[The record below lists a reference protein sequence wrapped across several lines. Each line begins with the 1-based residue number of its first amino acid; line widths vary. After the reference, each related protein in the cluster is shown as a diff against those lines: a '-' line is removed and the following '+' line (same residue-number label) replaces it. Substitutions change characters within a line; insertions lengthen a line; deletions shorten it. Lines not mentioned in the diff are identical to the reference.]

1 LRNTVGCHTEKIF
14 IAGRAGKE
22 AGADATA
29 EVKAAVAGNTNDAD
43 MQARDRL
50 RLQGWVAA

>member
-22 AGADATA
+22 VAA
-29 EVKAAVAGNTNDAD
+29 KASAVVAQNTNDAE

-50 RLQGWVAA
+50 RLHGWVAA